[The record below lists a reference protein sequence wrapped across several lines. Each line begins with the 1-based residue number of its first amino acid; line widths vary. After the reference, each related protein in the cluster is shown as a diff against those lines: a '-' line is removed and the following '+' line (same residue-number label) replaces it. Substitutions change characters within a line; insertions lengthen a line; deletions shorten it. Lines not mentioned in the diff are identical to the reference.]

1 MGRMKRMRFPSVLTV
16 LLLCAALLFSACGR
30 GVTGISGASFAMGS
44 VLTVHVYSDDA
55 PERLLNVIYGAAV
68 SLDGQLSATDPAS
81 TVGYLNENGEAECAP
96 AALDVLQRSLT
107 LCEALNGKLDITLG
121 AVTSLWGFSS
131 DEPRLPSEDE
141 IAAALAT
148 KGTQYVKLANGT
160 VTLGEGQKLD
170 LGAVGK
176 GAGCD
181 AIREVLDETPFPA
194 VISLGGTVLLYGQ
207 KPGGAWNVGVRDP
220 KGGQEDY
227 FAALALQPEGERDAL
242 FVSTSGSYEKN
253 FTENGK
259 TYHHILDP
267 ATGYPVENG
276 LVAVTAVAKNGLTAD
291 ALSTALFVNGLNETS
306 LGWVEEYLVGAV
318 FVFADGAVYVTKGL
332 KAAFTLTNNSFTL
345 TDTYA

>member
-1 MGRMKRMRFPSVLTV
+1 MVRLKRIRLRSALTA
-16 LLLCAALLFSACGR
+16 LLLCTALLFSSCGR
-30 GVTGISGASFAMGS
+30 GVAGISGASFAMGS

-68 SLDGQLSATDPAS
+68 SLDGQLSATDPES
-81 TVGYLNENGEAECAP
+81 TVGYLNENGSAECSP
-96 AALDVLQRSLT
+96 AATDVLQRSLS
-107 LCEALNGKLDITLG
+107 LCDALNGKLDITLG

-148 KGTQYVKLANGT
+148 KGTQNVNLANGT

-207 KPGGAWNVGVRDP
+207 KPGGAWTVGVRDP
-220 KGGQEDY
+220 NGGQEDY
-227 FAALALQPEGERDAL
+227 FATLTLQPEGERDAL
-242 FVSTSGSYEKN
+242 FVSTSGSYEKT

-306 LGWVEEYLVGAV
+306 LAWVGEYLVGAV
-318 FVFADGAVYVTKGL
+318 FVLADGTVFVTEGL
-332 KAAFTLTNNSFTL
+332 KSAFTLTNNSFAL
-345 TDTYA
+345 TDSYA